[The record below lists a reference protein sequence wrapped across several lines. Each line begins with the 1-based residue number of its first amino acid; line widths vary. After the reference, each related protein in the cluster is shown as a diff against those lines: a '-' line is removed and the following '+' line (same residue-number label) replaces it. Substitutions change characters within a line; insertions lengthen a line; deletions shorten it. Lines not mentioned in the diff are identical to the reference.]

1 MQEITVTKYKNT
13 YGELFDTKEE
23 AVQRSNQL
31 CRDLITELVAN
42 GNIIVHNYNSDP
54 KSLVP
59 FTYGMTIHIND
70 ISTDDKPIIEEKI
83 RTMFY
88 FALMDLNNFGY
99 GNDPLEFIDINSFGK
114 TYKVD
119 YDSDGNLIIDPES
132 LEDKFARL
140 QHELEE
146 ATK

>member
-13 YGELFDTKEE
+13 YGELFDTELE
-23 AVQRSNQL
+23 ALQRSNEL

-42 GNIIVHNYNSDP
+42 GNIIVHNYDSNP

-59 FTYGMTIHIND
+59 FTVGMTIHIND
-70 ISTDDKPIIEEKI
+70 IPDDNKPIIEEKI

-88 FALMDLNNFGY
+88 FALMDLGNFGY
-99 GNDPLEFIDINSFGK
+99 GNDPLEFININSFGK
-114 TYKVD
+114 TYEVV
-119 YDSDGNLIIDPES
+119 YDQDANIILNPVP
-132 LEDKFARL
+132 LEDQLRHL
-140 QHELEE
+140 QRKLEE

>member
-13 YGELFDTKEE
+13 YGELFDTREE

-31 CRDLITELVAN
+31 CRDLITELVTN
-42 GNIIVHNYNSDP
+42 GNIIVHNYDSNP
-54 KSLVP
+54 KSTVP

-70 ISTDDKPIIEEKI
+70 IPDDNKPIIEEKI

-88 FALMDLNNFGY
+88 FALMDLENFGY
-99 GNDPLEFIDINSFGK
+99 GHDPLNFIGINSFGK

-119 YDSDGNLIIDPES
+119 YDSDGNLIIDPEP
-132 LEDKFARL
+132 LEDKILRL
-140 QHELEE
+140 QRELEE

>member
-88 FALMDLNNFGY
+88 FALMDLNNFSY
-99 GNDPLEFIDINSFGK
+99 L
-114 TYKVD
+114 KVH
-119 YDSDGNLIIDPES
+119 S
-132 LEDKFARL
+132 
-140 QHELEE
+140 
-146 ATK
+146 